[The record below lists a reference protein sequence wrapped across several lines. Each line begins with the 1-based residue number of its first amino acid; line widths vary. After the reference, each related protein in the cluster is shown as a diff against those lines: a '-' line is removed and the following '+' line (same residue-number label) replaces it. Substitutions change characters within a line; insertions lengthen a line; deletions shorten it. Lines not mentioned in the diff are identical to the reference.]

1 MSEDNIWEYNGCIIP
16 KDLYYEIENQIWVRV
31 NEDGTVTLGLTDVGQ
46 VRAGKLLYA
55 RLKKPGKFVKKG
67 KPLASFESGKW
78 AGPIPAVVEGEIVEI
93 NERLMDQPDIINYD
107 PYGEGWVVKVKP
119 ADLERDLKDL
129 LKGEE
134 AIKRMKEYI
143 DEWDIVCMRCT

>member
-1 MSEDNIWEYNGCIIP
+1 LSEDNIWEYNGCIIP